1 MAEIAVCRHGISS
14 DGVLLCRLCR
24 QEEIDRLRAENA
36 ALIAASGWVEGDL
49 LTPVMLIERGR
60 EEYREMSVENAA
72 LRKEI
77 RAEGSDAQDA
87 APSYREL
94 LQEVGLL
101 RAEVTRLRAVVEA
114 TRRDGSGWSDAMVTA
129 FDALDDFDAKK
140 GT

>member
-1 MAEIAVCRHGISS
+1 MAEITVCRHGISS

-72 LRKEI
+72 LRKV
-77 RAEGSDAQDA
+77 A
-87 APSYREL
+87 
-94 LQEVGLL
+94 
-101 RAEVTRLRAVVEA
+101 EA